1 MDRMKTKFLI
11 AVLVVSGILLV
22 YSIVCY
28 RILNKRIEINTRNSI
43 STYFNTYLS
52 DVSSYEFIKA
62 ISNKK
67 DTFQVFVKT
76 KDNYYTLVNIKN
88 DKFKVYFDGRCT
100 HINSSY
106 EMNLN
111 EEDFNYDNIYLK
123 K

>member
-1 MDRMKTKFLI
+1 MKTKFLI

-76 KDNYYTLVNIKN
+76 KDNYYTFDFSMN
-88 DKFKVYFDGRCT
+88 DQEYQIQNVWLGVP
-100 HINSSY
+100 SY
-106 EMNLN
+106 
-111 EEDFNYDNIYLK
+111 IR
-123 K
+123 